1 MMNKE
6 PMFFRD
12 TGEMGDVLSAARRLV
27 EDARVLEDT
36 AHAHRES
43 AEEYREHAL
52 EVMSEQAI
60 RELIDAPI
68 EDFRGVVAG
77 IASEWDEK
85 KSQMETKEEEIRLQQ
100 QAILDKEHE
109 IESRILESEVEQR
122 ERMGEELQKVSL
134 LSANVL
140 EQLREV
146 ERIKNTID
154 SILAE
159 DEETIRD
166 RLLSKEDVEF
176 LRLNY
181 FSLMQSRLTRRGV
194 VSPLTG
200 DEYNRGA
207 WELDATD
214 KGITAEIT
222 RGMIKKRTTIRFEIK
237 FLVPEDEEGFIYRKI
252 GKDASDMITG
262 FVQADEGGKNS
273 YAALVLVSPTG
284 WSEWIIDKVAE
295 IRNMNKSVYLV
306 DLNEGKVFFNDGD
319 KKTKLF
325 SEWFVPVS
333 IEEEIGDMVAK
344 LKEAVAGGMS
354 QFRADKVALQYQ
366 APRKIVMSAFR
377 EMVEDG
383 RGEIILPEE
392 GAKDVMLVVR

>member
-1 MMNKE
+1 MNKE

-12 TGEMGDVLSAARRLV
+12 AGEMGDVLSVARRLL
-27 EDARVLEDT
+27 EDARVLEET
-36 AHAHRES
+36 TRAHRES
-43 AEEYREHAL
+43 VDEYHEHAL
-52 EVMSEQAI
+52 EVMSKQAI
-60 RELIDAPI
+60 RELVDIEI

-77 IASEWDEK
+77 IANEWREK
-85 KSQMETKEEEIRLQQ
+85 KSQMEKKEEEIALQQ
-100 QAILDKEHE
+100 QAILEKERE

-122 ERMGEELQKVSL
+122 ERMGEELQKISL

-146 ERIKNTID
+146 ERIKSTID

-166 RLLSKEDVEF
+166 RLLSKEDALF

-181 FSLMQSRLTRRGV
+181 FSLMQSRLTSRGV
-194 VSPLTG
+194 TNPLTEE
-200 DEYNRGA
+200 EYSRGA
-207 WELDATD
+207 WEINATD
-214 KGITAEIT
+214 EGITAEIT
-222 RGMIKKRTTIRFEIK
+222 RGMIKKRAAVRFEIK
-237 FLVPEDEEGFIYRKI
+237 FLVPADEDGFIYRKI
-252 GKDASDMITG
+252 GKDASDTITG
-262 FVQADEGGKNS
+262 FIQPDEGGKNS
-273 YAALVLVSPTG
+273 FGVLVLVSPTG
-284 WSEWIIDKVAE
+284 WNEWTIDKVTK

-306 DLNEGKVFFNDGD
+306 DLNEGVVFGNDGD

-333 IEEEIGDMVAK
+333 IEEEIGDLVAK

-366 APRKIVMSAFR
+366 VPRKIVMAAFK
-377 EMVEDG
+377 EMVEAG
-383 RGEIILPEE
+383 WGEIILPDE

>member
-1 MMNKE
+1 MNKE
-6 PMFFRD
+6 PMFFKD
-12 TGEMGDVLSAARRLV
+12 AGEMGDVLSVARRLL
-27 EDARVLEDT
+27 EDARVLEET
-36 AHAHRES
+36 TYAHRES

-60 RELIDAPI
+60 RELIGVET

-85 KSQMETKEEEIRLQQ
+85 KSQMEQKEEEILLQQ
-100 QAILDKEHE
+100 QAILEKEHE
-109 IESRILESEVEQR
+109 IESRITESEIGQR
-122 ERMGEELQKVSL
+122 ERMGEELQKISL

-140 EQLREV
+140 GQLREV
-146 ERIKNTID
+146 ARIKSTID

-181 FSLMQSRLTRRGV
+181 FSLMQSRLASRDV

-200 DEYNRGA
+200 EEYNKGA
-207 WELDATD
+207 WAVDVTD
-214 KGITAEIT
+214 EGITAAIT
-222 RGMIKKRTTIRFEIK
+222 RGMIKKRVAVGFEIK

-252 GKDASDMITG
+252 GKEASDVITG
-262 FVQADEGGKNS
+262 FIQPDEDGKNS
-273 YAALVLVSPTG
+273 FGALVLVSPTG
-284 WSEWIIDKVAE
+284 WSEWIIDKVTN

-306 DLNEGKVFFNDGD
+306 DLSEGTVFGNDGD

-333 IEEEIGDMVAK
+333 IEEEIGDLVAK
-344 LKEAVAGGMS
+344 LEEGVAGGTS

-366 APRKIVMSAFR
+366 VPRKIMVAAFK
-377 EMVEDG
+377 EMVDDG

>member
-1 MMNKE
+1 MNKE

-12 TGEMGDVLSAARRLV
+12 AGEMGDVLSVARRLL
-27 EDARVLEDT
+27 EDARVLEET
-36 AHAHRES
+36 TRVHRES
-43 AEEYREHAL
+43 VDEYHEHAL
-52 EVMSEQAI
+52 EVMAGLAI
-60 RELIDAPI
+60 RELIGVET

-77 IASEWDEK
+77 ITNEWHEK
-85 KSQMETKEEEIRLQQ
+85 KSQLEQKEEEITLQQ
-100 QAILDKEHE
+100 QAILEKEHE

-122 ERMGEELQKVSL
+122 ERMGEELQKISL

-140 EQLREV
+140 EQLGEV
-146 ERIKNTID
+146 ERIKSTID

-159 DEETIRD
+159 DEEAIRD

-181 FSLMQSRLTRRGV
+181 FSLMQSRLTSRGV

-207 WELDATD
+207 WGINATD
-214 KGITAEIT
+214 EGITAEIT
-222 RGMIKKRTTIRFEIK
+222 RGMIKKRATVRFEIK
-237 FLVPEDEEGFIYRKI
+237 FLVPADEEGFIYRKI

-262 FVQADEGGKNS
+262 FIQPDEDGKNS
-273 YAALVLVSPTG
+273 YGVLVLVSPTG
-284 WSEWIIDKVAE
+284 WSEWIIDKVTK

-306 DLNEGKVFFNDGD
+306 DLNEGEVFGNDGD

-333 IEEEIGDMVAK
+333 TEEGIGDLVAK
-344 LKEAVAGGMS
+344 LKEGVAGGIS

-366 APRKIVMSAFR
+366 VPRKIVMAAFR
-377 EMVEDG
+377 ELVEDG
-383 RGEIILPEE
+383 WGEIILPDE

>member
-1 MMNKE
+1 MNKE

-12 TGEMGDVLSAARRLV
+12 AGEMGDVLSVARRLL
-27 EDARVLEDT
+27 EDARVLEET
-36 AHAHRES
+36 TRAHRES
-43 AEEYREHAL
+43 VDEYSEHAL
-52 EVMSEQAI
+52 EVMSGQVI

-77 IASEWDEK
+77 VVNEWREK
-85 KSQMETKEEEIRLQQ
+85 KSQMETKEEEILLQQ
-100 QAILDKEHE
+100 QAILEKEQE
-109 IESRILESEVEQR
+109 IESRIAESEVEQR
-122 ERMGEELQKVSL
+122 ERMGEELQKISL

-140 EQLREV
+140 EQLDEV
-146 ERIKNTID
+146 ERIKSTID

-181 FSLMQSRLTRRGV
+181 FSLMQSRLASRGV

-200 DEYNRGA
+200 EEYNKGA
-207 WELDATD
+207 WEIDATD
-214 KGITAEIT
+214 DGITAAIT
-222 RGMIKKRTTIRFEIK
+222 RGMIKKRVAVGFEIK

-252 GKDASDMITG
+252 GKDVSDVITG
-262 FVQADEGGKNS
+262 FIQPDEGGKNS
-273 YAALVLVSPTG
+273 FGALVLVSPTG
-284 WSEWIIDKVAE
+284 WSEWIIDKVIN

-306 DLNEGKVFFNDGD
+306 DLNDGVVFGNDGD

-333 IEEEIGDMVAK
+333 IEEEIGDLVAK
-344 LKEAVAGGMS
+344 LKEEVAGGTS

-366 APRKIVMSAFR
+366 VPRKIVMAAFR
-377 EMVEDG
+377 ELVEAG
-383 RGEIILPEE
+383 QGEIILPEE

>member
-1 MMNKE
+1 MNKE

-12 TGEMGDVLSAARRLV
+12 AGEMGDVLGEAKRLL
-27 EDARVLEDT
+27 EDAKVLEET

-43 AEEYREHAL
+43 AGEYREHAL
-52 EVMSEQAI
+52 EVMAGLAI
-60 RELIDAPI
+60 RELIDVEI

-77 IASEWDEK
+77 IANEWREK
-85 KSQMETKEEEIRLQQ
+85 KNQMETKEEEILLRE
-100 QAILDKEHE
+100 QAILEKERE
-109 IESRILESEVEQR
+109 IESRIAESVVEQR
-122 ERMGEELQKVSL
+122 ERMGEELQKISM

-140 EQLREV
+140 EQLDEV
-146 ERIKNTID
+146 ERIKSTID

-181 FSLMQSRLTRRGV
+181 FSLMQSRLTSRGV

-214 KGITAEIT
+214 EEITAEIT

-237 FLVPEDEEGFIYRKI
+237 FLVPGDEEGFIYRKI

-262 FVQADEGGKNS
+262 FIQPDEGGKNS
-273 YAALVLVSPTG
+273 YGALVLVSPTG
-284 WSEWIIDKVAE
+284 WSEWIIDKVAK

-306 DLNEGKVFFNDGD
+306 DLSEGEVFFNDGD

-333 IEEEIGDMVAK
+333 IEEEIGGVVAK
-344 LKEAVAGGMS
+344 LKEAVAGGTS

-366 APRKIVMSAFR
+366 VPRKIVVAAFK
-377 EMVEDG
+377 ELVDDE
-383 RGEIILPEE
+383 RGEVILPEE

>member
-6 PMFFRD
+6 PIFFRD
-12 TGEMGDVLSAARRLV
+12 TGEMGDVLSKAKKLL
-27 EDARVLEDT
+27 EDARVLEET
-36 AHAHRES
+36 TRAHRES
-43 AEEYREHAL
+43 VDEYREHAL

-60 RELIDAPI
+60 RELIGVET

-100 QAILDKEHE
+100 QAILEKEHE

-122 ERMGEELQKVSL
+122 EQMGGELQKISL

-140 EQLREV
+140 EQLSEV
-146 ERIKNTID
+146 ERIKSTID

-159 DEETIRD
+159 DEGAIRD

-181 FSLMQSRLTRRGV
+181 FSLMQSRLTSQGV

-200 DEYNRGA
+200 DEYNKGA
-207 WELDATD
+207 WEIDATD
-214 KGITAEIT
+214 EGITAEIT
-222 RGMIKKRTTIRFEIK
+222 RGMIKKRVAVGFEIK
-237 FLVPEDEEGFIYRKI
+237 FLVPADEEGFIYRKI

-262 FVQADEGGKNS
+262 FIQPDEGGKNS
-273 YAALVLVSPTG
+273 FGALVLVSPTG
-284 WSEWIIDKVAE
+284 WSEWIIDKVTH

-306 DLNEGKVFFNDGD
+306 DLSERTVFFNDSD
-319 KKTKLF
+319 EKIKLF
-325 SEWFVPVS
+325 SDWFVPVS
-333 IEEEIGDMVAK
+333 IEEAVGDMVTK
-344 LKEAVAGGMS
+344 LKDAVAGGMS
-354 QFRADKVALQYQ
+354 QFRADKVVLQYQ
-366 APRKIVMSAFR
+366 VPRKIVMAAFK
-377 EMVEDG
+377 EMVEG
-383 RGEIILPEE
+383 GKGEFILPEE
-392 GAKDVMLVVR
+392 GARDVMLVVR

>member
-1 MMNKE
+1 MNKE

-12 TGEMGDVLSAARRLV
+12 AGEMGDVLSEAKRLLG
-27 EDARVLEDT
+27 DARVLEDAT
-36 AHAHRES
+36 RAHKEAVDECH
-43 AEEYREHAL
+43 EHVL
-52 EVMSEQAI
+52 EVMAGLAI
-60 RELIDAPI
+60 RELIDGEI

-85 KSQMETKEEEIRLQQ
+85 KSQMETKEEEILRQQ
-100 QAILDKEHE
+100 QAILEREHE
-109 IESRILESEVEQR
+109 IESRIAESVVEQR
-122 ERMGEELQKVSL
+122 ERMGEELQKISL

-140 EQLREV
+140 EQLSDV
-146 ERIKNTID
+146 ERIKSTID
-154 SILAE
+154 NILAE

-181 FSLMQSRLTRRGV
+181 FSLMQSRLASRDV

-200 DEYNRGA
+200 EEYNKGA
-207 WELDATD
+207 WEVDVTD
-214 KGITAEIT
+214 EGITAAIT
-222 RGMIKKRTTIRFEIK
+222 RGMIKKRVAVGFEIK
-237 FLVPEDEEGFIYRKI
+237 FLVPADEEGFIYRKI
-252 GKDASDMITG
+252 GEGASDMITG
-262 FVQADEGGKNS
+262 FIQPDEDGKNS
-273 YAALVLVSPTG
+273 FGALVLVSPTG
-284 WSEWIIDKVAE
+284 WGEWIIDKVTS

-306 DLNEGKVFFNDGD
+306 DLSEGTVFGNDGD

-333 IEEEIGDMVAK
+333 IEEEIGDLVAK
-344 LKEAVAGGMS
+344 LKEVVEGGTS
-354 QFRADKVALQYQ
+354 QFRADKVALQYHV
-366 APRKIVMSAFR
+366 PRKIVMAAFR
-377 EMVEDG
+377 EMVDDG

>member
-1 MMNKE
+1 MNKE

-12 TGEMGDVLSAARRLV
+12 AGEMGDVLSAARRLL
-27 EDARVLEDT
+27 EDARVLEET
-36 AHAHRES
+36 TRVHRES
-43 AEEYREHAL
+43 VDEYREHAS
-52 EVMSEQAI
+52 EVMAGLAI
-60 RELIDAPI
+60 RELIGAEI
-68 EDFRGVVAG
+68 EDFRSVVAG
-77 IASEWDEK
+77 IANKWHEK
-85 KSQMETKEEEIRLQQ
+85 KSQMETKEEEILLQQ
-100 QAILDKEHE
+100 QAILEKEHE
-109 IESRILESEVEQR
+109 IESQILESEVEQR
-122 ERMGEELQKVSL
+122 ERMGEELQKISL

-146 ERIKNTID
+146 ERVKSTID

-181 FSLMQSRLTRRGV
+181 FSLMQSRLTSRGA

-207 WELDATD
+207 WEIDATD
-214 KGITAEIT
+214 EGITAEIT
-222 RGMIKKRTTIRFEIK
+222 RGMIKKRVAIGFEIK
-237 FLVPEDEEGFIYRKI
+237 FLVPGDEEGFIYRKI
-252 GKDASDMITG
+252 GKDVSDMITG
-262 FVQADEGGKNS
+262 FIQPDEDGKNS
-273 YAALVLVSPTG
+273 FGALVLVSPTG
-284 WSEWIIDKVAE
+284 WGEWIIDKVAN

-306 DLNEGKVFFNDGD
+306 NLSEGEVFFNDGD

-344 LKEAVAGGMS
+344 LGVEVAGGMS
-354 QFRADKVALQYQ
+354 QFRADKVALQHQ
-366 APRKIVMSAFR
+366 VPRKIVMAAFR
-377 EMVEDG
+377 ELVEAG